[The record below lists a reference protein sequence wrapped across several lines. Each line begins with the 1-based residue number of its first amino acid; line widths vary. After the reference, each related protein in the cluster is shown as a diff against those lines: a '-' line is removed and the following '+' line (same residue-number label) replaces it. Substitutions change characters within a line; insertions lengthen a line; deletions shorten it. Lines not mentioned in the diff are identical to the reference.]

1 MLADPVLVAAGQEL
15 PKDADARR
23 RGWTCSGSPAPAG
36 RATPM
41 GLRRFMRAVW
51 DLARVVTHSGMD
63 RDESVLRCAGCGRV
77 PPLLPQSMQP
87 EPSES
92 LAFAE
97 VGR

>member
-1 MLADPVLVAAGQEL
+1 MLADPVFG
-15 PKDADARR
+15 
-23 RGWTCSGSPAPAG
+23 GG
-36 RATPM
+36 RAGAAEGRGRAKAWLDLFRVARAGGWATRM

-87 EPSES
+87 EPSDS